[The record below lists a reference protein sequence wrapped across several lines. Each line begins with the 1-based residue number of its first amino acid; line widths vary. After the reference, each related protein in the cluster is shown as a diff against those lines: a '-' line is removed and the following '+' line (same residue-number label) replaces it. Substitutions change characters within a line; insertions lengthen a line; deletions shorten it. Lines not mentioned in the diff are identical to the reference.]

1 MRPDPTPRRG
11 AAGMLF
17 LFAVVIAG
25 AGLAFDLMLNQ
36 GAAFWIAAQPGA
48 RSVIGAVAALFV
60 IAAAHVVRAA
70 LGQRDAP
77 TTQKGA
83 RRAGD
88 HS

>member
-17 LFAVVIAG
+17 LFSVVIAG

-36 GAAFWIAAQPGA
+36 GAAFWIGAQPGA
-48 RSVIGAVAALFV
+48 RSIIGAAAALFV
-60 IAAAHVVRAA
+60 IAAAHLVRAA

-77 TTQKGA
+77 APKKGV